1 MTEEWEED
9 INSEIKDSN
18 NLNMPD
24 ERMEINEISMMM
36 KYEGNPKTTSS
47 IQ

>member
-1 MTEEWEED
+1 
-9 INSEIKDSN
+9 
-18 NLNMPD
+18 MPD

-47 IQ
+47 IQWWSSKNNGNNEIREIL